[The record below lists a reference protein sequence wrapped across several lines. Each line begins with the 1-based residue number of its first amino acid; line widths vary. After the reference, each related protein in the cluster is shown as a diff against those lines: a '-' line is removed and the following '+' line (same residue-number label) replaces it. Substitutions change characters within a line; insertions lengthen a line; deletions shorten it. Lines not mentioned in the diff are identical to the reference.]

1 MAEFTI
7 NSSAVGNELSQLLM
21 VDDLTPGDEPSY
33 QVCRSL
39 YLFHPVGGRMVDSP
53 IKLAQS
59 QPRVVTVNEAPEE
72 VADAFIEEWKKMK
85 ADEIAANVAGVARI
99 YGVGSLVLGAVDVPT
114 NVPLDPKK
122 FADYELY
129 FNVVDPLNT
138 AGSLVLNQN
147 PNAPDF
153 QKYTIITVS
162 GQPYHRSRT
171 LVLMNEKPIYIA
183 YTTSAFGYVG
193 RSVYQRALYPLKTF
207 VQSMITD
214 DMVTTK
220 AGLLIAKLQPAGS
233 IVDKLMAGVAGLKRS
248 MLKTAKTGNVL
259 SISTG
264 NAAGIGEES
273 IETLD
278 MQNVDGAG
286 GWARGNVLKNIATAA
301 DMPAILLENEG
312 LSQGGGLG
320 SEGSEDA
327 KMIANYV
334 GTIRKWMEPVYEFL
348 QPIVQRRAWNV
359 DFFHVMQNK
368 YPDLYGKMTYETAL
382 YSWINDFKSHWPN
395 FLEEPES
402 EKIKISETKLKTL
415 ISVVQVLLPELDP
428 MNKAAVLQW
437 LVDNLNADD
446 IMFTQA
452 LTLDP
457 EALESFAQ
465 EQIDRASNR
474 DVEGEKDETG
484 SVSESYADAA
494 VIGGRVASLI
504 RSRPRLALTQD

>member
-1 MAEFTI
+1 
-7 NSSAVGNELSQLLM
+7 
-21 VDDLTPGDEPSY
+21 
-33 QVCRSL
+33 
-39 YLFHPVGGRMVDSP
+39 
-53 IKLAQS
+53 
-59 QPRVVTVNEAPEE
+59 
-72 VADAFIEEWKKMK
+72 
-85 ADEIAANVAGVARI
+85 
-99 YGVGSLVLGAVDVPT
+99 
-114 NVPLDPKK
+114 
-122 FADYELY
+122 
-129 FNVVDPLNT
+129 
-138 AGSLVLNQN
+138 
-147 PNAPDF
+147 
-153 QKYTIITVS
+153 
-162 GQPYHRSRT
+162 
-171 LVLMNEKPIYIA
+171 
-183 YTTSAFGYVG
+183 
-193 RSVYQRALYPLKTF
+193 
-207 VQSMITD
+207 
-214 DMVTTK
+214 
-220 AGLLIAKLQPAGS
+220 S

-465 EQIDRASNR
+465 EQI
-474 DVEGEKDETG
+474 
-484 SVSESYADAA
+484 
-494 VIGGRVASLI
+494 
-504 RSRPRLALTQD
+504 